1 MHLFNTIIIWYY
13 MHLQKSTFPIIHWWL
28 LYPIIDAQY
37 PIYIYDTSHLII
49 SIPMANILNCGIVS
63 SNYSIYM
70 ISIYVYIYT
79 YLVGGLEHEFYFF
92 HILYWEV
99 HNQLTNSIIFQRGRA
114 QPPTRYVSKTRAQHL
129 HLDFF
134 QDMTSLWYPLVI

>member
-1 MHLFNTIIIWYY
+1 MILYA
-13 MHLQKSTFPIIHWWL
+13 STKINISHYTL
-28 LYPIIDAQY
+28 MVALSHYRCSISH
-37 PIYIYDTSHLII
+37 IYIYDTSHLII

-92 HILYWEV
+92 PYTVLG
-99 HNQLTNSIIFQRGRA
+99 S
-114 QPPTRYVSKTRAQHL
+114 S
-129 HLDFF
+129 
-134 QDMTSLWYPLVI
+134 